1 MKQIVHVQEGWSCMI
16 STCTMHICQYNLGP
30 LDYVRNTTKYSSVTL
45 RKSEDNLRNVR
56 CKRTS
61 GSRGRLCAQTSRIL
75 LQASKCRSQI
85 IVGLVRKMGH
95 QLVHLKTF
103 LWRVLIAHLKGFV
116 TCCSVV
122 QRLDAHICHI
132 CATDALS
139 NAVALQLHKL

>member
-1 MKQIVHVQEGWSCMI
+1 MQEYI
-16 STCTMHICQYNLGP
+16 
-30 LDYVRNTTKYSSVTL
+30 
-45 RKSEDNLRNVR
+45 RKSGMTMRSHVLM
-56 CKRTS
+56 
-61 GSRGRLCAQTSRIL
+61 RLLRIL

-95 QLVHLKTF
+95 QLVHLETF